1 MDIRAEEITKIIREQ
16 IGSYAV
22 DVDVAEVGSIIS
34 IGDGIA
40 RVHGVDNAMAGEML
54 EFPHGVFGIALNLEE
69 DSVGAVLLGEFKEIK
84 EGDVVRRTGRIISVP
99 VGEELLGRV
108 VNALGQPIDGK
119 GPITSKSFAPI
130 ERLAPGVVDRQS
142 VKEPLQTGLKAIDA
156 MVPIGRGQRELIIGD
171 RQTGKTAVAIDTI
184 INQKETGVIC
194 IYNAIGQKQST
205 VAQVVRTLEEADAMS
220 YSIVVAATASDP
232 APLLYIA
239 PYSACTFG
247 EYFRDSGRHA
257 LAVYDDL
264 SKHAQAYREISLLL
278 RRPPGRE
285 AYPGDVFYLHSRLLE
300 RAAKLNDEHGGGSLT
315 ALPII
320 ETQAGDLSAYIPTNV
335 ISITDGQIFLESDLF
350 HQGVRPAINVG
361 NSVSRVGGSAQIR
374 AMRQVAG
381 TLRLDLA
388 QYRELAAFAQF
399 GSDLDKSTQAQ
410 LNRGARLVEILK
422 QPQYEPLPVQR
433 QVAIIFAGTNGYL
446 DNIPVSEVRSFETE
460 LFKFIETRSPQ
471 VFTGIAE
478 KKQLDDQLKSALDTA
493 VKEFARDFAA
503 RKAAVA

>member
-1 MDIRAEEITKIIREQ
+1 MDIKAEEISKIIREQ

-40 RVHGVDNAMAGEML
+40 RVHGVENAMAGEML
-54 EFPHGVFGIALNLEE
+54 EFPHGVYGIALNLEE

-84 EGDVVRRTGRIISVP
+84 EGDTVKRTGRIISVP

-119 GPITSKSFAPI
+119 GPITTKQFAPI

-142 VKEPLQTGLKAIDA
+142 VREPLQTGLKAIDA

-171 RQTGKTAVAIDTI
+171 RQTGKTAVAIDMI

-205 VAQVVRTLEEADAMS
+205 VAQVVRTLEEADAMR
-220 YSIVVAATASDP
+220 YTIVVAATASDP
-232 APLLYIA
+232 APLLYIS

-257 LAVYDDL
+257 LVVYDDL

-300 RAAKLNDEHGGGSLT
+300 RAAKLNNELGAGSLT

-335 ISITDGQIFLESDLF
+335 ISITDGQIFLETDLF

-361 NSVSRVGGSAQIR
+361 NSVSRVGGSAQIK

-422 QPQYEPLPVQR
+422 QPQYEPLPVER
-433 QVAIIFAGTNGYL
+433 QVAIIYAGTNGYL
-446 DNIPVSEVRSFETE
+446 DHIPVSEVRSFETE
-460 LFKFIETRSPQ
+460 LFKFIETRHPQ

-478 KKQLDDQLKSALDTA
+478 KKQLDDQLKAALDTA